1 MRYISVTCCKWVNHH
16 IFPSFSSY
24 VSLVPVPSILHR
36 ISILWISQL
45 SIILANVVYY
55 WTRSFIMFTFH
66 LFFLFQRIWGQW
78 EMRLWPVEW
87 FTVSTAITQSPQ
99 PSTLLSIPRL
109 DVHGTPTFSSPISAA
124 TTPWWTTTPEKE
136 CCMYAWDNRRFATY
150 PITEIW
156 ETLSSLCD
164 QQVLGFKNAD
174 QERFALRKR
183 WQVRVVLG
191 KRVLLLHKNKQTT
204 EMPNKPTSIFSTL
217 TLQKPTVNATSK
229 QWIPKLIFS
238 SLWLQYNL

>member
-1 MRYISVTCCKWVNHH
+1 MKINVH
-16 IFPSFSSY
+16 FSS
-24 VSLVPVPSILHR
+24 
-36 ISILWISQL
+36 
-45 SIILANVVYY
+45 
-55 WTRSFIMFTFH
+55 
-66 LFFLFQRIWGQW
+66 FFVIFQSSRIWGQW

-109 DVHGTPTFSSPISAA
+109 DVHGTSTFSSPISTA
-124 TTPWWTTTPEKE
+124 TTPSMVDYNPRERVL
-136 CCMYAWDNRRFATY
+136 YAWDNRRLVTY

-164 QQVLGFKNAD
+164 QQVLGLKNAD
-174 QERFALRKR
+174 QERFALRRR
-183 WQVRVVLG
+183 WQVRAVLG